1 MIEYLTE
8 LTVQAFRDE
17 PKTVIVNSW
26 QVNYLAFSRP
36 ENQHKTPLVLVGG
49 AFQYFHSFISDVKAY
64 LPHVPVILIALPGQ
78 SSNRDPRDASALGL
92 KDLADLMEGLFQ
104 TLGLTSVTLAGFS
117 YGSVT
122 AYTYAYTYEHRLDKL
137 ILVGC
142 SLQLR
147 HALRELL
154 RYGAEHCRPENIHDL
169 SEAMTQTLFN
179 LNARTETGVSLRLAE
194 RLAQSIRNMSE
205 KEMGDYRSN
214 SDRLLRADVSL
225 RSFNVRSL
233 IVTARYDH
241 FVMPHETY
249 QVYQLFQNADFI
261 LVDKGDHL
269 VPLQTPQLIYRTVL
283 QFLND
288 QNYEGA
294 GILCGESAVEAVQQ
308 RRRQPR
314 HRVTGMQVA
323 VTHPEGFRLEGRL
336 EDINFDGC
344 GISLQNAW
352 NMKGEF
358 EGPWYVEI
366 GASGYRIPGF
376 LRAEHGKASF
386 VFLKKTFADTD
397 ILNSFIA
404 SFQDDQLAQRA

>member
-17 PKTVIVNSW
+17 PQTVMVNSW

-49 AFQYFHSFISDVKAY
+49 AFQYFHSFISDIKAY

-78 SSNRDPRDASALGL
+78 SSNRDPRDASDLSL
-92 KDLADLMEGLFQ
+92 KDLADLMDGLFQ
-104 TLGLTSVTLAGFS
+104 TLGLRSVTLAGFS

-122 AYTYAYTYEHRLDKL
+122 AYTYAYYYEERLDKL

-154 RYGAEHCRPENIHDL
+154 RYGAAHCHPENIHDL
-169 SEAMTQTLFN
+169 AEAMTQSLFN

-194 RLAQSIRNMSE
+194 RLAQSIRKMSE

-214 SDRLLRADVSL
+214 SERLLKAEVSF
-225 RSFNVRSL
+225 RSFKVRSL

-249 QVYQLFQNADFI
+249 EVYQNFQNADFV

-269 VPLQTPQLIYRTVL
+269 VPLQAPQLIYRTVL
-283 QFLND
+283 QFLNGQSYD
-288 QNYEGA
+288 GE
-294 GILCGESAVEAVQQ
+294 GILCGESAVAAVKQ

-314 HRVTGMQVA
+314 HRVYGMQVA
-323 VTHPEGFRLEGRL
+323 VTGPQGFRLEGRL
-336 EDINFDGC
+336 EDISLDGC
-344 GISLQNAW
+344 GMKLHNAW

-376 LRAEHGKASF
+376 LRAEHGQASF
-386 VFLKKTFADTD
+386 VFLKKTFADTEV
-397 ILNSFIA
+397 LNSFVG
-404 SFQDDQLAQRA
+404 SFQDDQLAQQA

>member
-1 MIEYLTE
+1 MIQYLTE

-17 PKTVIVNSW
+17 PQTVMVNSW

-49 AFQYFHSFISDVKAY
+49 AFQYFHSFISDIKAY

-78 SSNRDPRDASALGL
+78 SSNRDPRDASELSL
-92 KDLADLMEGLFQ
+92 KDLADLMDGLFH
-104 TLGLTSVTLAGFS
+104 TLGLASVTLAGFS

-122 AYTYAYTYEHRLDKL
+122 AYTYAYYYEERLDKL

-142 SLQLR
+142 SVQLR

-154 RYGAEHCRPENIHDL
+154 RYGSEHCRPENIHDL
-169 SEAMTQTLFN
+169 AEAMTQTLFN

-194 RLAQSIRNMSE
+194 RLAQSIRKMSE

-214 SDRLLRADVSL
+214 SERLLKADVSL
-225 RSFNVRSL
+225 RSFKVRSL
-233 IVTARYDH
+233 FVTARYDH

-249 QVYQLFQNADFI
+249 QVYQLFQNADFV

-269 VPLQTPQLIYRTVL
+269 VPLQAPQLIYRTVL
-283 QFLND
+283 QFLNGQSYD
-288 QNYEGA
+288 SD
-294 GILCGESAVEAVQQ
+294 GILCGESAVEAVKQ

-314 HRVTGMQVA
+314 HRVHGMQVA

-336 EDINFDGC
+336 EDISLDGC
-344 GISLQNAW
+344 GMRLHNAW
-352 NMKGEF
+352 KMKGEF

-366 GASGYRIPGF
+366 GSSGYRIPGF
-376 LRAEHGKASF
+376 LRTEHGQASF
-386 VFLKKTFADTD
+386 VFLKRTFADTEV
-397 ILNSFIA
+397 LNSFVG
-404 SFQDDQLAQRA
+404 SFQDGQLAQEA

>member
-1 MIEYLTE
+1 MIQYFTE
-8 LTVQAFRDE
+8 LTVQVFREE
-17 PKTVIVNSW
+17 PQTVMVNSW

-49 AFQYFHSFISDVKAY
+49 AFQYFHSFISDIKAY

-78 SSNRDPRDASALGL
+78 SSNRDPRDASELSL

-104 TLGLTSVTLAGFS
+104 TLGLASVTLAGFS

-122 AYTYAYTYEHRLDKL
+122 AYTYAYYYEDRLDKL

-154 RYGAEHCRPENIHDL
+154 RYGSEHCHPENIHDL
-169 SEAMTQTLFN
+169 AEAMTQSLFN

-194 RLAQSIRNMSE
+194 RLAQSIRKMSE

-214 SDRLLRADVSL
+214 SERLLKADVSL
-225 RSFNVRSL
+225 RSFKVRSL

-249 QVYQLFQNADFI
+249 QVYQNFQNADFV

-288 QNYEGA
+288 QSYDSE
-294 GILCGESAVEAVQQ
+294 GILCGEPAVAAVKQ

-314 HRVTGMQVA
+314 HRVQGMQVA
-323 VTHPEGFRLEGRL
+323 VTHPQGFRLEGRL
-336 EDINFDGC
+336 EDISLDGC
-344 GISLQNAW
+344 GMRLQNAW

-376 LRAEHGKASF
+376 LRVEHGQASF
-386 VFLKKTFADTD
+386 VFLKKTFADTEV
-397 ILNSFIA
+397 LNGFVG
-404 SFQDDQLAQRA
+404 SFQDDQLAQQA